1 MVWAV
6 PDLSQIVKAYDI
18 RGVVPDQLDTGVAEA
33 GGAAFARGTAAAQ
46 GALGRDMR
54 PSSPELA
61 AAFAAG
67 ANGQGANVVDIGLA
81 STDQLYF
88 ASGSLDVPAAIFTAS
103 HTPARYNAIHL

>member
-6 PDLSQIVKAYDI
+6 LDLSQIVKAYDI

-33 GGAAFARGTAAAQ
+33 VGAASARVTAATQVAV
-46 GALGRDMR
+46 GRDMR

-88 ASGSLDVPAAIFTAS
+88 AHGSLERPAPMVRPRAKT
-103 HTPARYNAIHL
+103 